1 MIRTINQEETS
12 RTMHPISDSE
22 SVIPVPEDGCPQEI
36 VGGCQRGDRKYQQQ
50 FYQLCQPAI
59 YRLMVRMVGLQ
70 EAVDVTQQVFLQAF
84 RKMGQFAGQSRVE
97 TWLHRLA
104 VNEALQHL
112 RRLRRRRETSLE
124 VEPTDHKPHGEG
136 SLENQEIL
144 DAALTRLEPEL
155 RTLFLKRELE
165 QMSYHQLAIT
175 LDLPA
180 GTVASRLN
188 RARRLLQEYLVDL
201 GWEAPS

>member
-1 MIRTINQEETS
+1 
-12 RTMHPISDSE
+12 MHLKTDNEPIG
-22 SVIPVPEDGCPQEI
+22 PQPEGGCPQE
-36 VGGCQRGDRKYQQQ
+36 VVQGCQGGDRDSQQQ
-50 FYQLCQPAI
+50 FYQHCHLAI

-70 EAVDVTQQVFLQAF
+70 EAADVTQQVFLQAF
-84 RKMGQFAGQSRVE
+84 RKIDQFAGQSRVE

-112 RRLRRRRETSLE
+112 RRLSRRREASLE
-124 VEPTDHKPHGEG
+124 VEPADPHQTR
-136 SLENQEIL
+136 SANLANQELL
-144 DAALTRLEPEL
+144 DRALARLEPDL

-188 RARRLLQEYLVDL
+188 RARRLLQEYLLDL
-201 GWEAPS
+201 GWEAEP

>member
-1 MIRTINQEETS
+1 
-12 RTMHPISDSE
+12 MHPTYDSDPVISQ
-22 SVIPVPEDGCPQEI
+22 PEDGCPQE
-36 VGGCQRGDRKYQQQ
+36 VVEGCQRGDRGCQQQ
-50 FYQLCQPAI
+50 FYQFCHLAI

-70 EAVDVTQQVFLQAF
+70 EAADVTQQVFLQAF

-112 RRLRRRRETSLE
+112 RRLRRRREASLE
-124 VEPTDHKPHGEG
+124 VEPADHKPHQEG
-136 SLENQEIL
+136 NLENQELL
-144 DAALTRLEPEL
+144 DAALDRLEPEL
-155 RTLFLKRELE
+155 KTIFLKRELE
-165 QMSYHQLAIT
+165 QMSYHQLAAT
-175 LDLPA
+175 FDLPP

-188 RARRLLQEYLVDL
+188 RARRLLQEHLVDL